1 MNKAL
6 VYKIA
11 IVRRLLLCNWLT
23 KRDSLNIVPETLI
36 ATNVRTIASLLAACV
51 FGCILCLVWAYC
63 SYFLLSNYL
72 MCALPVS

>member
-6 VYKIA
+6 VYEIA

-36 ATNVRTIASLLAACV
+36 ATNVRTIASLLAASV
-51 FGCILCLVWAYC
+51 FG
-63 SYFLLSNYL
+63 
-72 MCALPVS
+72 